1 MTGIELVVALAVGG
15 GLAAAVGLE
24 RQLGEGDQRTGAR
37 TFALYGVWGVAA
49 AHAGDLYG
57 GTAFGAL
64 ALGFLTLVVV
74 SYVLDVQVTGDRGT
88 TTEAAQVATFVVGVL
103 AYGSEWIAAVA
114 LAVATAVIVGAKTA
128 VHQFAGRVSKED
140 SRSALQFAVVT
151 GVVLPLVPNEAFGPY
166 GAINPR
172 EIWLMVVFVTAIGF
186 VGYVGLRVVGGRSLA
201 LTGVLGGVAS
211 STAVT
216 LGLSRLSRLSGGL
229 GPALAAGIVGAST
242 LMFPRVLV
250 EAAATAPAMAIRL
263 APAMGMLTA
272 ATGAATVWWL
282 RRPVVGTGPTSVPV
296 RNPLTLTVAVQF
308 GVLYGVIVLLARAL
322 MAEVSTDSLV
332 LLGAI
337 SGLADVDA
345 ITLTAGNLVADGLE
359 VETGARA
366 VLVATASNTL
376 VKVGLVWGLG
386 TRGLARSVGL
396 VLVPTAALAGVLAF
410 L

>member
-1 MTGIELVVALAVGG
+1 MAGIELVVAFAVGG
-15 GLAAAVGLE
+15 GLGAAVGLE

-49 AHAGDLYG
+49 GLAGDLHG
-57 GTAFGAL
+57 GAAFGAL
-64 ALGFLTLVVV
+64 ALGFLLLVVV
-74 SYVLDVQVTGDRGT
+74 SHVLDAQATGDRGT

-103 AYGSEWIAAVA
+103 AYRSEWIAAVV
-114 LAVATAVIVGAKTA
+114 LAVATAVILGAKAA
-128 VHQFAGRVSKED
+128 VHQFAGRVSEED

-151 GVVLPLVPNEAFGPY
+151 GVVLPLVPNEAYGPY
-166 GAINPR
+166 GAVNPR
-172 EIWLMVVFVTAIGF
+172 QIWLMVVFVSAIGF
-186 VGYVGLRVVGGRSLA
+186 VGYLGLRLVGGRSLG

-216 LGLSRLSRLSGGL
+216 LGLSRLSRLSDGL
-229 GPALAAGIVGAST
+229 RPALAAGIIGAST

-250 EAAATAPAMAIRL
+250 EAAATAPALAVRL
-263 APAMGMLTA
+263 APALVVLTA
-272 ATGAATVWWL
+272 ATGVVTVWWL
-282 RRPVVGTGPTSVPV
+282 RRPALGADRASVPV

-308 GVLYGVIVLLARAL
+308 GALYGVIVLLAKAL

-332 LLGAI
+332 VLGAI

-345 ITLTAGNLVADGLE
+345 ITLTAGTLVADGLE

-366 VLVATASNTL
+366 VLVATATNTL
-376 VKVGLVWGLG
+376 VKVGLVWALG

-396 VLVPTAALAGVLAF
+396 VLVPAAVVAAGFAF

>member
-1 MTGIELVVALAVGG
+1 MSGIELVVAFVVGG
-15 GLAAAVGLE
+15 GLGAAVGLE
-24 RQLGEGDQRTGAR
+24 RQVGEGEQRTGAR
-37 TFALYGVWGVAA
+37 TFALYGIWGVAA
-49 AHAGDLYG
+49 AHVGDLYG
-57 GTAFGAL
+57 GAAFAAL
-64 ALGFLTLVVV
+64 ALGFFLLVVV
-74 SYVLDVQVTGDRGT
+74 SHVLDVQVTGDRGT

-103 AYGSEWIAAVA
+103 AYRTEWVAAVV
-114 LAVATAVIVGAKTA
+114 LGVATAVILGTKDP
-128 VHQFAGRVSKED
+128 VHRFADRVSEED

-151 GVVLPLVPNEAFGPY
+151 GIVLPLVPNEALGPY
-166 GAINPR
+166 GAVNPR
-172 EIWLMVVFVTAIGF
+172 EIWLMVVFVSAIGF
-186 VGYVGLRVVGGRSLA
+186 VGYLGLRVVGGRSLG

-216 LGLSRLSRLSGGL
+216 LGLSRLSRSSDALR
-229 GPALAAGIVGAST
+229 PALAAGIVGASA

-250 EAAATAPAMAIRL
+250 EAAATAPTLAVRL
-263 APAMGMLTA
+263 APALAVLTIV
-272 ATGAATVWWL
+272 TGVVTVWWL
-282 RRPVVGTGPTSVPV
+282 RRPVTGSDQAPVAV

-308 GVLYGVIVLLARAL
+308 GALYAVIVLLARVL

-332 LLGAI
+332 VLGAI

-345 ITLTAGNLVADGLE
+345 MTLTAGNLVADGLE

-396 VLVPTAALAGVLAF
+396 VLVPIAVLAGGLA
-410 L
+410 LL